1 MKTKRPAHRYNNQLD
16 HHAGHHAFK
25 RCKAALREEALF
37 KQIERKRQKEEEQC
51 AADSMQNG
59 RDTGQRKP
67 ISQYLRKAN
76 IAELLHVFLSFDG
89 LNHISEGEYRDARNA
104 EILMLFAKRHVLLP
118 DTSPGSC
125 PLRVVKMEL
134 SGSVGKKLMFQLLC
148 NADWLEPLR
157 RVQVVFTGLVY
168 YAYHI

>member
-89 LNHISEGEYRDARNA
+89 LNHISEGEYTDARNA
-104 EILMLFAKRHVLLP
+104 EILMLFANAFCMTSCATSGHITRVLP
-118 DTSPGSC
+118 AAVRENGTVRQRGY
-125 PLRVVKMEL
+125 K
-134 SGSVGKKLMFQLLC
+134 
-148 NADWLEPLR
+148 ADVPAAL
-157 RVQVVFTGLVY
+157 
-168 YAYHI
+168 